1 MSTEKM
7 RKEFQAAYIEGLVA
21 RCGEGFRSTAEYSLE
36 QMRPDGEY
44 LNYPDF
50 IAWWAWQASRAAIE
64 VELPER
70 RNVPDR
76 DCWSRTNALGYNTAN
91 HECRT
96 AIESLGLKVKP
107 CS

>member
-7 RKEFQAAYIEGLVA
+7 RAEFEKFRDEHNATLESEGHKPGSKWHVTNA
-21 RCGEGFRSTAEYSLE
+21 H
-36 QMRPDGEY
+36 
-44 LNYPDF
+44 YPT
-50 IAWWAWQASRAAIE
+50 WQASRAAIE
-64 VELPER
+64 VEFPEQ

-76 DCWSRTNALGYNTAN
+76 DCWARTNALGYNTAN

-107 CS
+107 C